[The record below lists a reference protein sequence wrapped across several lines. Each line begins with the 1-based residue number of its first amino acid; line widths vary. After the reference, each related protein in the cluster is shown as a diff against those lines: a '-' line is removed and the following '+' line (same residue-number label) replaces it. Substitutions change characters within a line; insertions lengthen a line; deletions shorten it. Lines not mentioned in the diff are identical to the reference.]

1 MCATIWVRAK
11 FGKFEKIKRM
21 QLEELKEKI
30 ISEINISEEKDVLE
44 EVLLILNKKKQG
56 EIVDIMKWK
65 EKILS
70 EDDNLLKRLS

>member
-65 EKILS
+65 EKNS
-70 EDDNLLKRLS
+70 FWRW